1 MSFVRPWTPDSVSA
15 IVGIVPW
22 RPCERGCLFGVWMLW
37 PDLEAILWS
46 SGSNGLLKDLLPKCG
61 SELEDVVTTEVRDW
75 LSPLLNP
82 TGAI

>member
-1 MSFVRPWTPDSVSA
+1 
-15 IVGIVPW
+15 
-22 RPCERGCLFGVWMLW
+22 MLW